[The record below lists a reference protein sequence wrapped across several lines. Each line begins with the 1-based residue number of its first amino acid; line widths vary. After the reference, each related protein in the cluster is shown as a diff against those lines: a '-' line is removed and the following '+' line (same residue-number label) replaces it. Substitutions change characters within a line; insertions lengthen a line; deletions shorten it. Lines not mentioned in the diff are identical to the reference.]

1 MSANK
6 KDWYL
11 PVTSFE
17 EIKLG
22 EKTKYQATIATPEL
36 VTYQADKRDF
46 STGHTFDRSD
56 RKFQMNTPTLLS

>member
-1 MSANK
+1 MLLRSCHANK

-46 STGHTFDRSD
+46 STGHTF
-56 RKFQMNTPTLLS
+56 

>member
-1 MSANK
+1 MSRQQ

-46 STGHTFDRSD
+46 PQDTLFDRSD
-56 RKFQMNTPTLLS
+56 RNFK